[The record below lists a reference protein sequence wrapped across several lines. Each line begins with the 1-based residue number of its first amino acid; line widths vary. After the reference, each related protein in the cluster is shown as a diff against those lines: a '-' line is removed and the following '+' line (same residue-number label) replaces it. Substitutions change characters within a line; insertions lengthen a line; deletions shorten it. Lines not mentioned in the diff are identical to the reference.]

1 MIEYF
6 LNTGNSPNSDLY
18 NIFGFV
24 TNGAGSIDSRNP
36 LTNDVYING
45 ATLLETI
52 PQITTIANVDIINN
66 SGDFFLS
73 GLSLRS
79 EDGFTDF
86 IDYETNRLKF
96 DFISSGEHE
105 FYESDVHLDLI
116 TGFSG
121 QAQNLSNKNAFL
133 NGIKLVSGE
142 NYQLDSNSNFEWIDS
157 DNEITGLLFTMPNRN
172 DIYYSGQYDILG
184 VKFNKGTTV
193 SYLNGQRFDEEDF
206 LETASVNK
214 DLINTGLEGQIE
226 FTGVAGTS
234 SQHQVFIT
242 SDQIGVNTFEND
254 RFITRI
260 SIGDLEIL
268 EQ

>member
-6 LNTGNSPNSDLY
+6 LNTGNNPNSDLY

-36 LTNDVYING
+36 LINDVYING

-73 GLSLRS
+73 GVSLRN
-79 EDGFTDF
+79 ENGFTDF
-86 IDYETNRLKF
+86 IDYKTNRLKF
-96 DFISSGEHE
+96 DFTSSGEHK
-105 FYESDVHLDLI
+105 FYQSDIHSDLI

-121 QAQNLSNKNAFL
+121 QAQNVSDKNIFL
-133 NGIKLVSGE
+133 NGLKLVSGE
-142 NYQLDSNSNFEWIDS
+142 NYQLDSNSNFEWIDA
-157 DNEITGLLFTMPNRN
+157 DNEITGILFTMPKQN
-172 DIYYSGQYDILG
+172 DIHFSGQYDILG

-193 SYLNGQRFDEEDF
+193 SYLNGQRFDEGDF
-206 LETASVNK
+206 LETASVNEH
-214 DLINTGLEGQIE
+214 LINTGLEGQIE

-242 SDQIGVNTFEND
+242 PNKISVNTIEND
-254 RFITRI
+254 IFETRI